1 MKIARTGSVTSASI
15 TDGSITN
22 ADINASAAIDLSKL
36 ANVSAT
42 DKVLGRASAG
52 AGAIEEISCTAA
64 GRSLIAG
71 ASATAQKVTLFGA
84 LPTAYTQTY
93 ATVTRTHSNPVASS
107 VATTSATN
115 VTPWGYSTQAQ
126 ADNIRAAVNNLITDV
141 ANVKQVLNQVIDD
154 LQAAGLLQ

>member
-1 MKIARTGSVTSASI
+1 MKIYRTGSVTSAAI
-15 TDGSITN
+15 PDGSITN
-22 ADINASAAIDLSKL
+22 ADISASAAIDFSKL

-42 DKVLGRASAG
+42 DKVLGRSTAG
-52 AGAIEEISCTAA
+52 AGAVEEIACTAA

-93 ATVTRTHSNPVASS
+93 ATATRTHSNPAAAS
-107 VATTSATN
+107 VATTGATN
-115 VTPWGYSTQAQ
+115 VTPFGYTTSAQ
-126 ADNIRAAVNNLITDV
+126 ADAIRAAVNNLVTDV
-141 ANVKQVLNQVIDD
+141 ANIKQVLNQVIDD